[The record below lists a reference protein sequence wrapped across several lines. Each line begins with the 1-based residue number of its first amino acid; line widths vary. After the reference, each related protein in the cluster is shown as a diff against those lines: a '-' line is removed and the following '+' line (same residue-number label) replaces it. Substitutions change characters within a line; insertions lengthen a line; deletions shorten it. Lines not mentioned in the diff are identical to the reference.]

1 MEQLTVGRTLAA
13 RAVEQYGS
21 MVLRLA
27 FQRLKS
33 QADAEDVGQE
43 VFLALLRE
51 RVFQDEDHLK
61 RWLVRV
67 TLHRCEDLRRSAWR
81 RRTVPLEERTAW
93 AAFTPEETACLEE
106 LWSLK
111 PRDRDVIYLHYYEGY
126 TIAEMAELLGENPN
140 TVSARLGRARKK
152 LRLLL
157 EEGMCHG

>member
-1 MEQLTVGRTLAA
+1 MAEVFGSDAHVHRV
-13 RAVEQYGS
+13 VEQWS
-21 MVLRLA
+21 PLLLRLSYSY
-27 FQRLKS
+27 LGS
-33 QADAEDVGQE
+33 TADAEDVVQE

-106 LWSLK
+106 L
-111 PRDRDVIYLHYYEGY
+111 
-126 TIAEMAELLGENPN
+126 
-140 TVSARLGRARKK
+140 
-152 LRLLL
+152 
-157 EEGMCHG
+157 